1 MKDMYLKRD
10 IAKASLKNSVK
21 LVKLL
26 PETKWS
32 NHVQIKLIDRTHIC
46 CKILRRDMVR
56 GERLIKFRNSWFSEK
71 II

>member
-1 MKDMYLKRD
+1 MKDNKKD

-32 NHVQIKLIDRTHIC
+32 NHVQIKLIDRTRIC
-46 CKILRRDMVR
+46 CKILRGGMVR
-56 GERLIKFRNSWFSEK
+56 GERLIKFRNSWFSAK

>member
-1 MKDMYLKRD
+1 MKDNKKD

-21 LVKLL
+21 LVELL

-32 NHVQIKLIDRTHIC
+32 NHVQIKLIDRTRIC
-46 CKILRRDMVR
+46 CKILRGDMVR
-56 GERLIKFRNSWFSEK
+56 GERLIKFRNSWFSAK